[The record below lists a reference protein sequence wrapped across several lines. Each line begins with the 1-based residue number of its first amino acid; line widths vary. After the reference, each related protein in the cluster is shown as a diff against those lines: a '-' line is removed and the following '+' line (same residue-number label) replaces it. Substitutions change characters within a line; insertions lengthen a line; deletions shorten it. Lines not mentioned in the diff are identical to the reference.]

1 MKVTLIFQKSK
12 CVALIGISILNLG
25 KGVCYAI
32 VLVPVSLFTIS
43 CLLSKDQDLQLN
55 MAKWFSLGFSF
66 LMATVLVGIIMEGV
80 NCPLAPSFLFFMAL
94 VGINVVAAILHFDFM
109 TLFCGVIYFLFIPR
123 IVFLFPRKGL

>member
-1 MKVTLIFQKSK
+1 MY
-12 CVALIGISILNLG
+12 LG

-94 VGINVVAAILHFDFM
+94 VGINVIAAILHFDFM

-123 IVFLFPRKGL
+123 KACSLTRWTCMLLVKLVGKIVKLEIV

>member
-1 MKVTLIFQKSK
+1 MY
-12 CVALIGISILNLG
+12 LG

-123 IVFLFPRKGL
+123 KAFRILPMSHNL